1 MDNGKVTS
9 RKGRKLTKRSAA
21 DHVFVHFYF
30 PLAMWTRDTMI
41 FHSRLSKIQKRRK
54 HTCTHAALTSASV
67 RVLLRCRVS
76 ARLRTNREQ
85 RCSLFRLVISMYIL
99 HWNFSLLLSGFLDP
113 SSLLDWIIV
122 KESRV
127 NLVVKCCTISF
138 RFLSAFFPLE
148 SSKILKNIE
157 EETGDSVSLFFLDI

>member
-1 MDNGKVTS
+1 MDNRKVTS
-9 RKGRKLTKRSAA
+9 RKGRKLTFRC
-21 DHVFVHFYF
+21 
-30 PLAMWTRDTMI
+30 W
-41 FHSRLSKIQKRRK
+41 SRLRPFLFSIGNVDAWHDDFPFPFIQKRRK

>member
-1 MDNGKVTS
+1 MDNRKVTS

-41 FHSRLSKIQKRRK
+41 FHSRLFRNEGN
-54 HTCTHAALTSASV
+54 TCTHAALTSASV